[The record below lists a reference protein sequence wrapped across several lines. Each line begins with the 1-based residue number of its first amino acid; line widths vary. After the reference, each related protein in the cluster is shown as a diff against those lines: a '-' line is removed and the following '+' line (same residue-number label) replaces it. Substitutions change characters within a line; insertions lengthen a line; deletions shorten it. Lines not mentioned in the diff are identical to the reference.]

1 MNKKID
7 SIDDIVNEIEQL
19 KQLDLLIE
27 QYQIERK
34 IEGPTEEILEKEKS
48 FVKELERQKSELLEK
63 IGTISLDYATH
74 KLTDSTNMMVDTL
87 NEFTKILKNI
97 NFDNVLKL
105 GEQLEEYKYKILKS
119 KENKTFGQEIEIFDY
134 ENSLEKVEFKER
146 ENEKKEKQKD
156 SKKTNKNRKNKIGIK
171 DKFLSLLNRIFNK
184 KVMLSE
190 KNDTNIELNEKDI
203 DQKEN
208 GEKTFK
214 QKLQEQIIE
223 NSVQNKTPE
232 ELKQEQL
239 KKYFESVENAKKRLK
254 EQSKLYSTETEWKNG
269 NIIIK
274 QDLEENC
281 K

>member
-1 MNKKID
+1 M
-7 SIDDIVNEIEQL
+7 
-19 KQLDLLIE
+19 
-27 QYQIERK
+27 
-34 IEGPTEEILEKEKS
+34 
-48 FVKELERQKSELLEK
+48 
-63 IGTISLDYATH
+63 
-74 KLTDSTNMMVDTL
+74 
-87 NEFTKILKNI
+87 KNI
-97 NFDNVLKL
+97 
-105 GEQLEEYKYKILKS
+105 KS
-119 KENKTFGQEIEIFDY
+119 KENKTYGQEIEIFDY
-134 ENSLEKVEFKER
+134 ENSLEKAEFKER

-239 KKYFESVENAKKRLK
+239 KKYFESAENAKKRLK